1 MKLNQ
6 QQALAF
12 WKAGM
17 LFWKLHGVQLKI
29 YKQIKSLPA
38 HVREALVFCSRRL
51 GKSYLATAM
60 AIEDCLQGPNRQVFI
75 VAPSLK
81 QARAI
86 VVPLVRMI
94 AKDAP
99 EGLIKLTKSTLRY
112 EFSNGSTLI
121 LGGFDTALESFRG
134 MYADNIYVE
143 ESGLANSDEYQYTL
157 KSVLLPML
165 MHSRGRII
173 HFTTPAKLPDHPLHT
188 ETLPE
193 AQLAGAFFKY
203 SIRDNPLLSLEDIE
217 AEIESMGGIN
227 SAHTK
232 RELFCEIFRD
242 SNQVAVPEFDEAKH
256 VQDFPIPVH
265 MNCWIGGDL
274 GGVRDKT
281 VLLKLGYDFY
291 NAKVLVLDERVFDS
305 KTTSDFVVEGG
316 KQLEDGKS
324 LPRYVDS
331 HGDSRVDYSG
341 LHNWPIIFPT
351 KPEFDVQIN
360 RLQLLF
366 HHNQILVHPRCTFL
380 IQTLRSGMLDK
391 NRKGFRYTEVLGHCD
406 ALAALSYGTIHIN
419 KANPYPLPTN
429 HFIPA
434 DLEREGLA
442 KNIKRMFK

>member
-1 MKLNQ
+1 
-6 QQALAF
+6 
-12 WKAGM
+12 M

-51 GKSYLATAM
+51 GKSYLATVM

-112 EFSNGSTLI
+112 EFANGSTLI

-143 ESGLANSDEYQYTL
+143 ESGLANADEYQYTL

-173 HFTTPAKLPDHPLHT
+173 HLTTPAKLPDHPLHT

-227 SAHTK
+227 SPHTR

-242 SNQVAVPEFDEAKH
+242 ASQVAVPDFNEELH
-256 VQDFPIPVH
+256 VQDFAIPSH
-265 MNCWIGGDL
+265 MHCWIGGDL

-291 NAKVLVLDERVFDS
+291 NAKILVLDERWFDA

-316 KQLEDGKS
+316 KQLEGVDSSGKQIN
-324 LPRYVDS
+324 LNRYVDS
-331 HGDSRVDYSG
+331 HGDSRVDFSG

-351 KPEFDVQIN
+351 KPEFDVQVN
-360 RLQLLF
+360 RMQLLF
-366 HHNQILVHPRCTFL
+366 RQNQILVHPRCKFL

-391 NRKGFRYTEVLGHCD
+391 ARKGFMYTEALGHCD

-419 KANPYPLPTN
+419 KANPYPLPAN

-434 DLEREGLA
+434 DLVREDLA